1 MNTEDLLELANE
13 VGADNTTS
21 VKDLLGLQ
29 YEIPYLIFQ
38 INVGKYRL
46 AITYGNDEDRIIRK
60 YSDENGIVRKYKGNI
75 YTLNIQ
81 DEEPHANFDWK
92 SKWAKNLINK
102 QLSIFMPIIQ
112 KFMVDALTDNLY
124 IMEDGELVKQ

>member
-13 VGADNTTS
+13 VGADNAMS

-29 YEIPYLIFQ
+29 FEIPDLIFQ

-46 AITYGNDEDRIIRK
+46 AITYGK
-60 YSDENGIVRKYKGNI
+60 GENGVIKKYKGNI
-75 YTLNIQ
+75 FTLNIR
-81 DEEPHANFDWK
+81 DKEPHASFDLK
-92 SKWAKNLINK
+92 SEWVKHLINK

-112 KFMVDALTDNLY
+112 KFMVDALTDNLS
-124 IMEDGELVKQ
+124 IMEDNKLK

>member
-1 MNTEDLLELANE
+1 MELNNMNTEDLLELANE

-46 AITYGNDEDRIIRK
+46 AITYGNDE
-60 YSDENGIVRKYKGNI
+60 NGIIKKYKGK
-75 YTLNIQ
+75 L
-81 DEEPHANFDWK
+81 
-92 SKWAKNLINK
+92 
-102 QLSIFMPIIQ
+102 
-112 KFMVDALTDNLY
+112 
-124 IMEDGELVKQ
+124 

>member
-1 MNTEDLLELANE
+1 METEDLLELANE
-13 VGADNTTS
+13 VGADKTTS

-46 AITYGNDEDRIIRK
+46 AITYGNDE
-60 YSDENGIVRKYKGNI
+60 NGIIRKYKGNI
-75 YTLNIQ
+75 YTLNIR
-81 DEEPHANFDWK
+81 DNGPHASFDWK

-124 IMEDGELVKQ
+124 IVEDGKLVRQ

>member
-1 MNTEDLLELANE
+1 MELNNMNTEDLLELANE

-46 AITYGNDEDRIIRK
+46 AITYGNDE
-60 YSDENGIVRKYKGNI
+60 NGIIKKYKGNI
-75 YTLNIQ
+75 YILDIQ
-81 DEEPHANFDWK
+81 GDEHHTNFPWK
-92 SKWAKNLINK
+92 GEWARNLINK

-124 IMEDGELVKQ
+124 IMEDDELVKQ